1 MAQKEK
7 LTVAAV
13 KSAVARAAPYKLAD
27 GGGLYLLVNPKGSKY
42 WRYKYR
48 YGGIEKVLAFGV
60 FPEVGLQEA
69 RKRHQEARAQLREGS
84 DPSQIR
90 RVQKAAAVREGLD
103 SFEAIA
109 REWQAIHMQA
119 KAVSYQ
125 ERVEGVLQRF
135 LLPYLG
141 SYPVSQLTAPE
152 VLAVLRR
159 IEERSIDT
167 RHRASSILG
176 MIMRYAI
183 ATGRAERDPTPSLR
197 GVLKTKRQQHYAAVT
212 DPEALGHL
220 LKAIDQY
227 PGTAVVSVA
236 LKLTPLLFV
245 RPGELRHM
253 EWSEIDLAEA
263 RWDIPSEK
271 MKGGQSHIVP
281 LARQAAELLQE
292 LYPLTGRGRF
302 VFPSARGRSRPMS
315 ENAVRVALQSLE
327 RGKLTAHGFR
337 ATARTLLDEVL
348 RERIDLIEHQLAHAV
363 RDPLGRAY
371 NRTAHLEERTAMMQR
386 WADYLDELK
395 IQVSSFGNN
404 LSGN

>member
-141 SYPVSQLTAPE
+141 FYPVSQLTAPE

-212 DPEALGHL
+212 DPEDLGHL

-281 LARQAAELLQE
+281 LARQATELLNE

>member
-327 RGKLTAHGFR
+327 CGKLTAHGFR

-371 NRTAHLEERTAMMQR
+371 NRTAHLEERIAMMQR
-386 WADYLDELK
+386 WADYLDDLK
-395 IQVSSFGNN
+395 IKVSSFGNN
-404 LSGN
+404 LSGK

>member
-27 GGGLYLLVNPKGSKY
+27 GGGLYLLVNPKGAKY

-152 VLAVLRR
+152 VLAVLRK

-220 LKAIDQY
+220 LIAIDQY

-263 RWDIPSEK
+263 RWDIPFEK

-281 LARQAAELLQE
+281 LARQATELLKE

-371 NRTAHLEERTAMMQR
+371 NRTAHLEERIAMMQR
-386 WADYLDELK
+386 WADYLDDLK
-395 IQVSSFGNN
+395 IKVSSFGNN
-404 LSGN
+404 LSGK

>member
-27 GGGLYLLVNPKGSKY
+27 GGGLYLLVNPKGAKY

-152 VLAVLRR
+152 VLAVLRK

-253 EWSEIDLAEA
+253 EWSEIDLTEA

-327 RGKLTAHGFR
+327 CGKLTAHGFR

-371 NRTAHLEERTAMMQR
+371 NRTAHLEERIAMMQR
-386 WADYLDELK
+386 WADYLDDLK
-395 IQVSSFGNN
+395 IKVSSFGNN
-404 LSGN
+404 LSGK

>member
-27 GGGLYLLVNPKGSKY
+27 GGGLYLLVNPKGAKY

-152 VLAVLRR
+152 VLAVLRK

-253 EWSEIDLAEA
+253 EWSEIDLTEA

-327 RGKLTAHGFR
+327 CGKLTAHGFR

-371 NRTAHLEERTAMMQR
+371 NRTAHLEERIAMMQR

-404 LSGN
+404 LSGK

>member
-69 RKRHQEARAQLREGS
+69 RKRHQEARAQRREGS

-253 EWSEIDLAEA
+253 EWSEIDLTEA
-263 RWDIPSEK
+263 RWDVPSEK

-327 RGKLTAHGFR
+327 CGKLTAHGFR

-371 NRTAHLEERTAMMQR
+371 NRTAHLEERIAMMQR

-404 LSGN
+404 LSGK

>member
-152 VLAVLRR
+152 VLAVLRK

-371 NRTAHLEERTAMMQR
+371 NRTAHLEERIAMMQR
-386 WADYLDELK
+386 WADYLDDLK
-395 IQVSSFGNN
+395 IKVSSFGNN
-404 LSGN
+404 LSGK

>member
-253 EWSEIDLAEA
+253 EWSEIDLTEA

-327 RGKLTAHGFR
+327 CGKLTAHGFR

-371 NRTAHLEERTAMMQR
+371 NRTAHLEERIAMMQR

-404 LSGN
+404 LSGK

>member
-13 KSAVARAAPYKLAD
+13 KSAVAKAAPYKLAD
-27 GGGLYLLVNPKGSKY
+27 GGGLYLLVSPKGSKY

-48 YGGIEKVLAFGV
+48 YGGLEKVLAFGV

-69 RKRHQEARAQLREGS
+69 RKRHQEARAQLRDGS

-90 RVQKAAAVREGLD
+90 RVQKAAALREGLD

-109 REWQAIHMQA
+109 REWQAVHMQS
-119 KAVSYQ
+119 KAESYK

-152 VLAVLRR
+152 VLGVLRR

-212 DPEALGHL
+212 NPEDLGPL

-236 LKLTPLLFV
+236 LRLTPLLFV
-245 RPGELRHM
+245 SPAELRHM
-253 EWSEIDLAEA
+253 EWSEIDLAGA

-281 LARQAAELLQE
+281 LARQATELLKD

-327 RGKLTAHGFR
+327 HGKLTAHGFR

-348 RERIDLIEHQLAHAV
+348 RERIDLIEHQLAHSV

-386 WADYLDELK
+386 WADYLDDLK
-395 IQVSSFGNN
+395 SKVSSFGNN
-404 LSGN
+404 VSGN

>member
-13 KSAVARAAPYKLAD
+13 KSAVARAVPYKLAD

-212 DPEALGHL
+212 DPEDLGHL

-227 PGTAVVSVA
+227 PGTAIVSVA

-281 LARQAAELLQE
+281 LARQAAELLKD

-327 RGKLTAHGFR
+327 HGKLTAHGFR

-371 NRTAHLEERTAMMQR
+371 NRTAHLEERIAMMQR
-386 WADYLDELK
+386 WADYLDDLK
-395 IQVSSFGNN
+395 GKVSSFGNN
-404 LSGN
+404 VPGI

>member
-152 VLAVLRR
+152 VLAVLRK

-253 EWSEIDLAEA
+253 EWSEIDLTEA

-371 NRTAHLEERTAMMQR
+371 NRTAHLEERIAMMQR
-386 WADYLDELK
+386 WADYLDDLK
-395 IQVSSFGNN
+395 IKVSSFGNN
-404 LSGN
+404 LSGK

>member
-27 GGGLYLLVNPKGSKY
+27 GGGLYLLVNPKGAKY

-263 RWDIPSEK
+263 RWDIPFEK

-281 LARQAAELLQE
+281 LARQATELLKE

-371 NRTAHLEERTAMMQR
+371 NRTAHLEERIAMMQR
-386 WADYLDELK
+386 WADYLDDLK
-395 IQVSSFGNN
+395 IKVSSFGNN
-404 LSGN
+404 LSGK

>member
-281 LARQAAELLQE
+281 LARRATELLKE

-327 RGKLTAHGFR
+327 CGKLTAHGFR

-371 NRTAHLEERTAMMQR
+371 NRTAHLEERIAMMQR

-404 LSGN
+404 LSGK

>member
-212 DPEALGHL
+212 DPEDLGHL

-281 LARQAAELLQE
+281 LARQATELLNE

>member
-212 DPEALGHL
+212 DPEDLGHL

-227 PGTAVVSVA
+227 PGTAIVSVA

-281 LARQAAELLQE
+281 LARQAAELLKD

-327 RGKLTAHGFR
+327 HGKLTAHGFR

-371 NRTAHLEERTAMMQR
+371 NRTAHLEERIAMMQR
-386 WADYLDELK
+386 WADYLDDLK
-395 IQVSSFGNN
+395 GKVSSFGNN
-404 LSGN
+404 VPGI

>member
-212 DPEALGHL
+212 DPEDLGHL

-227 PGTAVVSVA
+227 PGTAIVSVA

-281 LARQAAELLQE
+281 LARQAAELLKD

-371 NRTAHLEERTAMMQR
+371 NRTAHLEERIAMMQR
-386 WADYLDELK
+386 WADYLDDLK
-395 IQVSSFGNN
+395 GKVSSFGNN
-404 LSGN
+404 VPGI

>member
-27 GGGLYLLVNPKGSKY
+27 GGGLYLLVNPKGAKY

-152 VLAVLRR
+152 VLAVLRK

-220 LKAIDQY
+220 LIAIDQY

-263 RWDIPSEK
+263 RWDIPFEK

-281 LARQAAELLQE
+281 LARQATELLKE

-371 NRTAHLEERTAMMQR
+371 NRTAHLEERIAMMQR

-404 LSGN
+404 LSGK

>member
-220 LKAIDQY
+220 LIAIDQY

-263 RWDIPSEK
+263 RWDIPFEK

-281 LARQAAELLQE
+281 LARQATELLKE

-327 RGKLTAHGFR
+327 CGKLTAHGFR

-371 NRTAHLEERTAMMQR
+371 NRTAHLEERIAMMQR
-386 WADYLDELK
+386 WADYLDDLK
-395 IQVSSFGNN
+395 IKVSSFGNN
-404 LSGN
+404 LSGK

>member
-141 SYPVSQLTAPE
+141 FYPVSQLTAPE

-212 DPEALGHL
+212 DPEDLGHL

-281 LARQAAELLQE
+281 LARQATELLNE

-371 NRTAHLEERTAMMQR
+371 NRTAHLEERIAMMQR